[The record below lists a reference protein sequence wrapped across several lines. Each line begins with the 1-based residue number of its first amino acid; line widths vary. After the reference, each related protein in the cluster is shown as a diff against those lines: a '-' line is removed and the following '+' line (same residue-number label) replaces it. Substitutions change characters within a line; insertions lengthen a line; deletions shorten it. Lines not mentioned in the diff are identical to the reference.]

1 MQILRQLIDTAALL
15 AAHEDWRGLAEVD
28 ARLRNELD
36 RVVKE
41 VVERANPVELQALSE
56 VVAELNGA
64 YSHWLARGRDL
75 RDQVSYEVRHYRRQ
89 LDGVEFYQRNGLP
102 REEP

>member
-41 VVERANPVELQALSE
+41 VVERANPVELQALRRE
-56 VVAELNGA
+56 LTQLRAEYRAHLQ
-64 YSHWLARGRDL
+64 AR
-75 RDQVSYEVRHYRRQ
+75 
-89 LDGVEFYQRNGLP
+89 LDALTDSS
-102 REEP
+102 